1 MGWRWPSC
9 ACARW
14 PAAAKLDT
22 DLTLSPDSRFRPAL
36 YGVIHAL
43 VDAACVVAV
52 VRASHQESAGTLGA
66 FWTVLSY
73 DLLAF
78 ALQFPLGLLADRL
91 RLARASMILGV
102 FLSAL
107 VVAPVSMAAWPTML
121 MAGVGNALFHLG
133 AGGLV
138 LSSSAKAGPAGV
150 FVGPGALGLGLGLWM
165 GRTGWG
171 STFPIHVALVF
182 ALAVLLVLDRPA
194 KRESAMQDS
203 RGKHPP
209 LMAAVIL
216 SLLLVSVLVRAFV
229 GFGACFQCPSG
240 WVVAL
245 GIPLAACTGKVLGG
259 MVADRLGWLAASLG
273 GLVLSLPL
281 IALSGGS
288 LWLALPGVLL
298 FQSTMAVTLMAV
310 ARLMPA
316 WPCTAFGLPS
326 LFLVLGSLPT
336 FYPLGQR
343 LYGGA
348 TFALLLALSAAALG
362 LALLYLNRIRMNHRG
377 HRGHRDGGETGGEL
391 GGAEPVA

>member
-1 MGWRWPSC
+1 M
-9 ACARW
+9 
-14 PAAAKLDT
+14 
-22 DLTLSPDSRFRPAL
+22 SPHSRLRPAV
-36 YGVIHAL
+36 YGIIHAL

-52 VRASHQESAGTLGA
+52 VRASHQGSASTMSA

-91 RLARASMILGV
+91 GLARVSMILGV

-107 VVAPVSMAAWPTML
+107 VVAPVPMAALPIML

-138 LSSSAKAGPAGV
+138 LSSTDKAGPAGF

-182 ALAVLLVLDRPA
+182 TLAVLLVLDRPP
-194 KRESAMQDS
+194 KQRRGVQPS
-203 RGKHPP
+203 RDTHPP
-209 LMAAVIL
+209 LLAAGIL
-216 SLLLVSVLVRAFV
+216 SLLLLSVLVRAFV
-229 GFGACFQCPSG
+229 GFGACYQCPAG
-240 WVVAL
+240 WALAL
-245 GIPLAACTGKVLGG
+245 GAPLAACTGKVLGG
-259 MVADRLGWLAASLG
+259 MLADRVGWLAASVG
-273 GLVLSLPL
+273 GLLLSLPL

-288 LWLALPGVLL
+288 LWIALPGVLF
-298 FQSTMAVTLMAV
+298 FQSTMAVTLLAV
-310 ARLMPA
+310 SRLMPT
-316 WPCTAFGLPS
+316 WSCSAFGLPS

-336 FYPLGQR
+336 FYPEGRQ

-348 TFALLLALSAAALG
+348 NFALFIALSTAALALA
-362 LALLYLNRIRMNHRG
+362 LYLLNRRAQIPIGSR
-377 HRGHRDGGETGGEL
+377 
-391 GGAEPVA
+391 